1 MNTKTILLSLLCIVG
16 ISTATAQNDI
26 YYWKDGKAVKVN
38 AVDSIT
44 FIAPKEDT
52 AFGQKVIDL
61 GLSVKWANCNVGAT
75 EPYEYGDYYSWGET
89 VTKETFSWGNYSL
102 TEDGGDTF
110 TKYPKDDK
118 YVLDPEDD
126 AATAEWGGKWRMP
139 TKEEQNELVEKCT
152 WTWKS
157 KGNTEYNGV
166 AGCEVTGPNGNSIFL
181 PAGGYKLLGTIFY
194 EEGEYGHYWSASL
207 YGKYFPYGI
216 QFNANF
222 HETNYFGYR
231 YMGKLVR
238 PVLSD

>member
-1 MNTKTILLSLLCIVG
+1 MKKIYTLLLTGLMAS
-16 ISTATAQNDI
+16 AANAQVKGDFDE
-26 YYWKDGKAVKVN
+26 DGKVTVT
-38 AVDSIT
+38 DIT
-44 FIAPKEDT
+44 ELINIYLGGGTEGGGYKA
-52 AFGQKVIDL
+52 IDL

-75 EPYEYGDYYSWGET
+75 EPYEYGGYYSWGET

-110 TKYPKDDK
+110 TKYPKGNK
-118 YVLDPEDD
+118 YVLDQEDD

-139 TKEEQNELVEKCT
+139 TKEEQDELVEKCT

-181 PAGGYKLLGTIFY
+181 PAGGYKFMGTIFY

-207 YGKYFPYGI
+207 NGKYFAHGL

-222 HETNYFGYR
+222 HETNGYGYR

-238 PVLSD
+238 AVLSE